1 MRALTTLLAIMAL
14 GLVPII
20 GGTWAINSVLLSF
33 DVHSSVVTVVSVLG
47 FLAAVAYF
55 LVTMVNF
62 LVAILI
68 TRGAGR

>member
-1 MRALTTLLAIMAL
+1 MRALTTLLVMMAL

-20 GGTWAINSVLLSF
+20 VGTWAINSVLLSF
-33 DVHSSVVTVVSVLG
+33 DVPSGVVTVVSVVG

-62 LVAILI
+62 LLAILI
-68 TRGAGR
+68 TRSAGR